1 MAARR
6 YNRGSPVPSFR
17 LQDLVPWRELTIET
31 KWSPEVVAME
41 IRKRLAARGP
51 RPLFGFGFGVPAPEQ
66 PFVGRGDGTHFV
78 FSRAIGYRNS
88 FLPVIA
94 VSIDPSGDEGA
105 RLGVRMRLNAL
116 VIAFM
121 GVWLAGATI
130 GSVCIAAA
138 GLYDGN
144 PAALVGLLFPLFG
157 AGLMSGGFAY
167 EARRAEALLRDIFP
181 PPSPDPA
188 GPYR

>member
-1 MAARR
+1 M
-6 YNRGSPVPSFR
+6 GSPVPPFR

-31 KWSPEVVAME
+31 KWSPEVVAIE

-51 RPLFGFGFGVPAPEQ
+51 RPLFAFGFGGPSPDRL
-66 PFVGRGDGTHFV
+66 FVGRSDGTHFV

-105 RLGVRMRLNAL
+105 RLRVRMRLNAL

-130 GSVCIAAA
+130 GSLSIAAL
-138 GLYDGN
+138 GLYEGN
-144 PAALVGLLFPLFG
+144 PTALVGLLFPLFG
-157 AGLMSGGFAY
+157 GGLMSGGFAY
-167 EARRAEALLRDIFP
+167 EARRAEALLRGIFP
-181 PPSPDPA
+181 PPALEPA